1 MGLALF
7 AKFRTPMVS
16 GHGAAKLEVSRPSP
30 PPSVTVKVLTGTIPT
45 SLVVFHDTINDQKS
59 MQVNYRS
66 IGPKQQYVRGRL

>member
-45 SLVVFHDTINDQKS
+45 SLVVFHDTINDQ
-59 MQVNYRS
+59 VDARHDF
-66 IGPKQQYVRGRL
+66 GPNVLGSTP